1 MRSSELAQLAGVS
14 VRALRHYHQTGLLA
28 EPARSSNGYREYDVH
43 ALIRVLRIRRLAA
56 LGLPLEQMPPILD
69 EPEPG
74 TGPAGA
80 TEAGP
85 DAAEQVLEELDREL
99 AAAVERLTEQRR
111 LIARIRTD
119 RNPPDVPPELARFL
133 QISAGTLPARIAKM
147 DREQLVL
154 LGHLESEQVRTAIG
168 QLFDMIASPGLLEPL
183 TVLMERFD
191 TLPADAPSSAVEAL
205 AAELATVLEPA
216 SAALAAHDGA
226 ELDGRS
232 LSLFNDYAADVLNP
246 AQLAV
251 LQRVG
256 RALEDV

>member
-1 MRSSELAQLAGVS
+1 M
-14 VRALRHYHQTGLLA
+14 RALRHYHQTGLLA
-28 EPARSSNGYREYDVH
+28 EPPRSSNGYREYDVH

-56 LGLPLEQMPPILD
+56 LGLPLEQMPPLLD

-80 TEAGP
+80 TVPGP
-85 DAAEQVLEELDREL
+85 DAAEQALEELDREL

-111 LIARIRTD
+111 LIARIRAD

-133 QISAGTLPARIAKM
+133 RISAGTLPARIAKM

-154 LGHLESEQVRTAIG
+154 LGHLGSENVRAAIG
-168 QLFDMIASPGLLEPL
+168 QLFDVIASPGFLEPL

-191 TLPADAPSSAVEAL
+191 ALPADAPSSAVDAL
-205 AAELATVLEPA
+205 AADLATALEPA

-232 LSLFNDYAADVLNP
+232 LALFNDYAADVLNP

-256 RALEDV
+256 GALEDA